1 MSYRTASSKRPF
13 GDEWVQMQCDG
24 CGALGPRVEVTL
36 PRRGPMHEAKREAV
50 LKLAKQ
56 VAGFTERLRPW
67 RTASGRAGKGQVI
80 DDLCRTCAAPHD
92 PVEAAQIYRDY
103 LRGTER
109 ERGIAADDYY
119 RDIEP

>member
-1 MSYRTASSKRPF
+1 MSYRTVSSKRPF

-36 PRRGPMHEAKREAV
+36 PRRGPMHEAKREVV

-67 RTASGRAGKGQVI
+67 RTASGRAGKGQVVE
-80 DDLCRTCAAPHD
+80 DLCRTCAAPHD